1 MKKYESWEEMMTRIK
16 NTKADRDAWVAMQ
29 KRLRD
34 VKLDG
39 PWKEMSN
46 ELKKSRYK
54 RWGN

>member
-1 MKKYESWEEMMTRIK
+1 
-16 NTKADRDAWVAMQ
+16 MQ
-29 KRLRD
+29 KRLRE

-39 PWKEMSN
+39 PWKEMNN